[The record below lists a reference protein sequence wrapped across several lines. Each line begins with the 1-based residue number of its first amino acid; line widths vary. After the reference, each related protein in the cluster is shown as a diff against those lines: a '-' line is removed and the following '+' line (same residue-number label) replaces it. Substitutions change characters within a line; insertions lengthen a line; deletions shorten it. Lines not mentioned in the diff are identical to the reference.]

1 MPGSYPQLKN
11 RFSSWLLVFGFL
23 LAAVLLYLTLR
34 GLDWA
39 SFWKTVKNGHYG
51 FLLIT
56 IPIASINFVIRAVR
70 WSVFVRSQK
79 KVPLLPIFW
88 ANMVGYMGNAYL
100 PARAGE
106 LLRSVFLGRKSGLGT
121 SFVLATALAE
131 RVLDA
136 VALVSIGSASLLWLG
151 IGSPLLMG
159 AVRFMAIVSVVALAV
174 IILATYQEALLLRII
189 SRLPFSPGLS
199 QKIADQISR
208 FLVGMRAL
216 LNGRRMSMFILLTAL
231 IWVLDGLGTIIGVRI
246 ISQTLNL
253 GQALVLLAALGLSS
267 AIPSTPGYVGV
278 YQFVAVTVLVPFG
291 FLRSEALAY
300 ILISQVVGYLLY
312 GLWGLVGLW
321 QINQNHLEHEN
332 G

>member
-1 MPGSYPQLKN
+1 
-11 RFSSWLLVFGFL
+11 V
-23 LAAVLLYLTLR
+23 AAVLLFLTLR

-39 SFWKTVKNGHYG
+39 SFWNTVKTGHYA
-51 FLLIT
+51 FLLLT
-56 IPIASINFVIRAVR
+56 IPIASINFVIRAIR
-70 WSVFVRSQK
+70 WSVFVRSEK
-79 KVPLLPIFW
+79 KVPILPIFW

-136 VALVSIGSASLLWLG
+136 VALVLIGSGALLILG
-151 IGSPLLMG
+151 NSSPLLIG
-159 AVRFMAIVSVVALAV
+159 AVRFIAVASVVLLAV
-174 IILATYQEALLLRII
+174 LIFATYREEFLLRLFA
-189 SRLPFSPGLS
+189 RLPFSPAIS
-199 QKIADQISR
+199 QRIAEQISR
-208 FLVGMRAL
+208 FLVGMRTL
-216 LNGRRMSMFILLTAL
+216 KNIRRMSAFTLLTAL
-231 IWVLDGLGTIIGVRI
+231 IWLIDAVGTIIGVRI

-291 FLRSEALAY
+291 FSRSEALTY
-300 ILISQVVGYLLY
+300 ILISQVSGYILF
-312 GLWGLVGLW
+312 GLWGLLGLW
-321 QINQNHLEHEN
+321 QINQNQLENEK
-332 G
+332 GG